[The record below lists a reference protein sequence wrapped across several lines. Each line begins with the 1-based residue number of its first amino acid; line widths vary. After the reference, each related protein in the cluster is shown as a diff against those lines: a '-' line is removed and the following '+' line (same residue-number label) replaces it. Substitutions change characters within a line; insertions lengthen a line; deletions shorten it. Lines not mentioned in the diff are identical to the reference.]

1 MKTAISVPDQLFL
14 EADQLAKHLGKSRS
28 QLYSQAVQEY
38 LRRHSP
44 DAVTAAMNR
53 AIDALGGDEDEFV
66 SEATARILRQT
77 EP

>member
-1 MKTAISVPDQLFL
+1 MKTAISVPDQLFH